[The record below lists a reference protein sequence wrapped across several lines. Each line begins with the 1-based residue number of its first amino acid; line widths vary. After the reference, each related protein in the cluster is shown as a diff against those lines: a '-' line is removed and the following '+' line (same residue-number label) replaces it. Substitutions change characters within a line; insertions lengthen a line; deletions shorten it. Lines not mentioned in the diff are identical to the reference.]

1 MEDKLVTL
9 AIHTYQKALML
20 KLYLENSGIEVY
32 LHNVNLIQPVVSSGV
47 RVRIKENDLPRA
59 LELIENSDFFKEM
72 NSRPDEKTDEADT
85 KKVILIPVDF
95 SDYAIKACKLGFN
108 YAKQNEAEVH
118 LLHSYFSPFFPAS
131 IPFGDSFVYQ
141 PGNEESIKVLF
152 NKVHDE
158 MLKFKNLIA
167 DKISIGEWDD
177 VKFTYSLREGLPE
190 DEIIALSKEIKPIMI
205 VMGTRG
211 KDKKELD
218 LLGSVAAEVIE
229 RSKYPVMAI
238 PENTPFSSLN
248 EIKRV
253 AFGTSFE
260 QRDLLAVDTLI
271 KRMNLASIEL
281 YLFHISHKP
290 DTWDEI
296 KLGGIK
302 EYFAKQYPELKIHY
316 DIIDANNLVVNVD
329 NFISKNR
336 IDLISLATY
345 RRNMLARIFNPS
357 VAQRMLFHTD
367 TPLLVLRG

>member
-9 AIHTYQKALML
+9 AIHTYQQALML

-47 RVRIKENDLPRA
+47 RVRIKESDLPKA
-59 LELIENSDFFKEM
+59 LELIENSDFFKEI
-72 NSRPDEKTDEADT
+72 NKQEEEKESDAV
-85 KKVILIPVDF
+85 KKVVLIPIDF
-95 SDYAIKACKLGFN
+95 SDYSLKACKIGFN
-108 YAKQNEAEVH
+108 YAMQNEAEVH
-118 LLHSYFSPFFPAS
+118 LMHSYFSPFYPAS

-141 PGNEESIKVLF
+141 PGNEENIKVLF

-158 MLKFKNLIA
+158 MLKFKKLVTE
-167 DKISIGEWDD
+167 KISIGEWDD

-190 DEIIALSKEIKPIMI
+190 EEIIALSKELKPIMI

-211 KDKKELD
+211 KDQKELD

-229 RSKYPVMAI
+229 RSKFPVLAI
-238 PENTPFSSLN
+238 PENTPFASLN
-248 EIKRV
+248 DIKNV

-271 KRMNLASIEL
+271 KRTNLANIEL
-281 YLFHISHKP
+281 FLFHISHKP

-302 EYFAKQYPELKIHY
+302 EYFAKQYPDLKIHY
-316 DIIDANNLVVNVD
+316 DIIDANNLVLNVD
-329 NFISKNR
+329 KFISENK

-345 RRNMLARIFNPS
+345 RRNILARIFNPS